1 LGSVIK
7 NKNQYVVVVD
17 GKPIENTDS
26 LHRRVKKSIHF
37 IPVLGGAALF
47 IPVFIKAVA
56 SVAAY
61 LAKYWAWYAAAGETV
76 QIAIAALIVIGGYA
90 LISIGISRLVES
102 IMGGGE
108 GTAITTSSYMFHGPQ
123 NVASQGDPVPIAYGR
138 LMVGSKIISV
148 SMSSG
153 DKSKTGWLGNTPNL
167 SEGGPNNANITRN
180 TQGGIMAT
188 SRALQ

>member
-1 LGSVIK
+1 MLA
-7 NKNQYVVVVD
+7 
-17 GKPIENTDS
+17 
-26 LHRRVKKSIHF
+26 
-37 IPVLGGAALF
+37 GAALF
-47 IPVFIKAVA
+47 IPAFIEAVIA
-56 SVAAY
+56 VKTF
-61 LAKYWAWYAAAGETV
+61 LTTYWTFYAALDVGI
-76 QIAIAALIVIGGYA
+76 QYAIAALIVIGGYA
-90 LISIGISRLVES
+90 LISIGISALIES

-108 GTAITTSSYMFHGPQ
+108 GKAIATSSYVFHGPQ

-148 SMSSG
+148 SMTSG
-153 DKSKTGWLGNTPNL
+153 DKSKTGLLGNTPNL